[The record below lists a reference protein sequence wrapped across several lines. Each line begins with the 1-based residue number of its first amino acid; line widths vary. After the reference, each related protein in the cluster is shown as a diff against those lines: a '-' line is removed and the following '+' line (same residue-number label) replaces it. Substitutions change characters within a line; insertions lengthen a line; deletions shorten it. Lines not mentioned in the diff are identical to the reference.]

1 MSEKLQQVKFGK
13 DGQLY
18 VGDTDPSA
26 SAIKWKDDNEYLQH
40 LKFSMVCAD
49 YFSNT
54 FDLEFLFTLPITQ
67 AEFHNLSSEI
77 QNRYVSIAKSYQQ
90 YFEEKGDEIIDDR
103 DGKGDILEKRFDDI
117 MGSTQIKKKDFN
129 DFKSQLMQG
138 IKKNTDVD
146 DMKAELRNAHN
157 LIKEGKKIKK
167 KEIDDI
173 RKHYSAK
180 DDAIQIWSK
189 NPSES
194 EMISVIDA
202 CRFKNGVCNNTS
214 VGKYFG
220 IDGETAKSWIEK
232 LHLSEYAY
240 NPQKLK

>member
-77 QNRYVSIAKSYQQ
+77 QNRYVSIAKSYQL
-90 YFEEKGDEIIDDR
+90 YVVK
-103 DGKGDILEKRFDDI
+103 
-117 MGSTQIKKKDFN
+117 
-129 DFKSQLMQG
+129 
-138 IKKNTDVD
+138 
-146 DMKAELRNAHN
+146 
-157 LIKEGKKIKK
+157 
-167 KEIDDI
+167 
-173 RKHYSAK
+173 
-180 DDAIQIWSK
+180 
-189 NPSES
+189 
-194 EMISVIDA
+194 
-202 CRFKNGVCNNTS
+202 
-214 VGKYFG
+214 
-220 IDGETAKSWIEK
+220 
-232 LHLSEYAY
+232 
-240 NPQKLK
+240 